1 MSTEQSYYSLGRF
14 IPFIYLSSFLHDP
27 FPQYFSFRREF
38 VRPDM
43 VMRTAKCTSEEEIEL
58 LQTSLAVN
66 FDFAEYLSL
75 LLGEML
81 GSMVQ
86 VRVEREIKVFVILLY
101 THKSRM
107 GVMER

>member
-1 MSTEQSYYSLGRF
+1 
-14 IPFIYLSSFLHDP
+14 
-27 FPQYFSFRREF
+27 
-38 VRPDM
+38 
-43 VMRTAKCTSEEEIEL
+43 MRTAKCTSEEEIEL

-107 GVMER
+107 GAMER